1 MLRYPAKL
9 LLYCEGNI
17 GHGLWRGKVAGV
29 AVEQVFM
36 NMGCIQTLVWKNFI
50 LKGGIMEE
58 KVELKC
64 VHGDMSKC
72 SVALIELKVSGK
84 KLTI

>member
-1 MLRYPAKL
+1 M
-9 LLYCEGNI
+9 
-17 GHGLWRGKVAGV
+17 

-36 NMGCIQTLVWKNFI
+36 NMGGGQTPIWNDFV

-64 VHGDMSKC
+64 VHGDMSKY
-72 SVALIELKVSGK
+72 SLVLMELKVSGK
-84 KLTI
+84 KLTV